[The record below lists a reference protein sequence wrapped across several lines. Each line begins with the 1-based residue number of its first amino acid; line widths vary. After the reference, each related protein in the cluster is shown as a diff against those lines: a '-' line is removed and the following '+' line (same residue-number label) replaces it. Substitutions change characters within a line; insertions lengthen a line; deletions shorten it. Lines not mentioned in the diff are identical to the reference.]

1 MFHAEAMKIRTIYFK
16 VKDINGAKAFWQ
28 ALLQI
33 GPHKDFDSWK
43 EFNCGNIRLGLLLL
57 DDAVSG
63 SSCVPVFEIDDDTL
77 PEYIQRAKDL
87 GAIVIVD
94 GLNDPDL
101 KSIVFRDPF
110 GHEFELSKFHD

>member
-1 MFHAEAMKIRTIYFK
+1 MKIRTIYLK
-16 VKDINGAKAFWQ
+16 VKDIDGAKAFWQ

-33 GPHKDFDSWK
+33 EPHKDFDDWK
-43 EFNCGNIRLGLLLL
+43 EFNCKNIRLGLLLL

-63 SSCVPVFEIDDDTL
+63 ANCVPVFEMSDGVL
-77 PEYIQRAKDL
+77 HEYIQRAKDL
-87 GAIVIVD
+87 GATVVVD

-101 KSIVFRDPF
+101 KSIVFKDPF